1 MKKLKLL
8 SLLAIV
14 ALLTVPANAANAPGR
29 CAAIPVNAAGYCVT
43 IPRNVAGDCVTIP
56 CNAAGD
62 CVTIPCNAAGDCVTI
77 PCNIAGDCATIPC
90 NIAGDCATI
99 PANVAGDCATARNDA
114 SCTILNRCAGAWG
127 RFTFPAFL
135 FSDTNANAPAA
146 NPTPAAPDSNTP
158 PAVPGSDASAPD
170 SNDAAPEKPS
180 PSDSPATNPTPST
193 PSATPAP
200 NSNAPTVPDSSASAP
215 ADTETAGM
223 SAYELEVVRLVN
235 VERAKYGLSA
245 LSADGELSRI
255 ARYKSQDMRDKG
267 YFSHE
272 SPTYGSPFQ
281 MLKSFGV
288 SYRSAGENIAYGYAT
303 PEKVVNAWMNSEGH
317 RANIL
322 NASYTRLGVGYV
334 ASGDYW
340 TQLFVG

>member
-14 ALLTVPANAANAPGR
+14 ALLTVPANAANVPGR
-29 CAAIPVNAAGYCVT
+29 CTAANAAAYCAT
-43 IPRNVAGDCVTIP
+43 APANAANVPGR
-56 CNAAGD
+56 CNAA
-62 CVTIPCNAAGDCVTI
+62 NAAY
-77 PCNIAGDCATIPC
+77 CATIC
-90 NIAGDCATI
+90 
-99 PANVAGDCATARNDA
+99 NDA
-114 SCTILNRCAGAWG
+114 SCTVASRYPGAWG
-127 RFTFPAFL
+127 RVTFPAFL
-135 FSDTNANAPAA
+135 RPDANANAA
-146 NPTPAAPDSNTP
+146 NPDCAAPDCNTP
-158 PAVPGSDASAPD
+158 AIPDSGASAPD
-170 SNDAAPEKPS
+170 SNV
-180 PSDSPATNPTPST
+180 PAVP
-193 PSATPAP
+193 ATPAP
-200 NSNAPTVPDSSASAP
+200 NTTPAPVSNTPAP
-215 ADTETAGM
+215 ASTETSGM

-235 VERAKYGLSA
+235 VERARYGLSA
-245 LSADGELSRI
+245 LAADGELSRI

-288 SYRSAGENIAYGYAT
+288 SYRAAGENIAYGYAT
-303 PEKVVNAWMNSEGH
+303 PQKVVNAWMNSEGH

-340 TQLFVG
+340 TQLFTG

>member
-8 SLLAIV
+8 SLLAIF

-29 CAAIPVNAAGYCVT
+29 RAAIPGNAAGYCVT
-43 IPRNVAGDCVTIP
+43 ISA
-56 CNAAGD
+56 NAAGD
-62 CVTIPCNAAGDCVTI
+62 G
-77 PCNIAGDCATIPC
+77 ATIPC
-90 NIAGDCATI
+90 NVAGDCATI
-99 PANVAGDCATARNDA
+99 PANIAGNCATARNDA
-114 SCTILNRCAGAWG
+114 SWTIVNRYPGAWG

-135 FSDTNANAPAA
+135 FPDANANAPAA
-146 NPTPAAPDSNTP
+146 PTSPD
-158 PAVPGSDASAPD
+158 SDASAP
-170 SNDAAPEKPS
+170 
-180 PSDSPATNPTPST
+180 NPTPST

-200 NSNAPTVPDSSASAP
+200 DSNAPTVPDSNASAG
-215 ADTETAGM
+215 TETAGM

-245 LSADGELSRI
+245 LAADGELSRI

-340 TQLFVG
+340 TQLFTG

>member
-14 ALLTVPANAANAPGR
+14 ALLTVPANAANTPGR
-29 CAAIPVNAAGYCVT
+29 CAALPVNASAYCAAIQNDACNNART
-43 IPRNVAGDCVTIP
+43 NDACADAACNNAWT
-56 CNAAGD
+56 NAA
-62 CVTIPCNAAGDCVTI
+62 CNGAQCSIV
-77 PCNIAGDCATIPC
+77 
-90 NIAGDCATI
+90 
-99 PANVAGDCATARNDA
+99 
-114 SCTILNRCAGAWG
+114 SRCADAWG
-127 RFTFPAFL
+127 GFTFPAFL
-135 FSDTNANAPAA
+135 FPDANANSPAA
-146 NPTPAAPDSNTP
+146 NPDSNTP
-158 PAVPGSDASAPD
+158 AIPDSNASAPD
-170 SNDAAPEKPS
+170 SSVTPPDAKPA
-180 PSDSPATNPTPST
+180 DSPAPVTKPSDTPAPVVT
-193 PSATPAP
+193 PSA
-200 NSNAPTVPDSSASAP
+200 PDTAQSS
-215 ADTETAGM
+215 GM

>member
-43 IPRNVAGDCVTIP
+43 IPCNAAGDCVTIPCNVAGDCVTIP

-62 CVTIPCNAAGDCVTI
+62 C
-77 PCNIAGDCATIPC
+77 ATIPC
-90 NIAGDCATI
+90 
-99 PANVAGDCATARNDA
+99 NVAGDCATARNDA

-135 FSDTNANAPAA
+135 FPDANANAPAA

-158 PAVPGSDASAPD
+158 PAVPDSNTSAPG
-170 SNDAAPEKPS
+170 KPS
-180 PSDSPATNPTPST
+180 PSDTPATNPTPST
-193 PSATPAP
+193 PSDKPAP
-200 NSNAPTVPDSSASAP
+200 NSNAPTVPDSNASAP
-215 ADTETAGM
+215 AGTETAGM

-245 LSADGELSRI
+245 LAADGELSRI

>member
-1 MKKLKLL
+1 
-8 SLLAIV
+8 
-14 ALLTVPANAANAPGR
+14 
-29 CAAIPVNAAGYCVT
+29 
-43 IPRNVAGDCVTIP
+43 
-56 CNAAGD
+56 
-62 CVTIPCNAAGDCVTI
+62 
-77 PCNIAGDCATIPC
+77 
-90 NIAGDCATI
+90 
-99 PANVAGDCATARNDA
+99 
-114 SCTILNRCAGAWG
+114 
-127 RFTFPAFL
+127 
-135 FSDTNANAPAA
+135 
-146 NPTPAAPDSNTP
+146 
-158 PAVPGSDASAPD
+158 
-170 SNDAAPEKPS
+170 
-180 PSDSPATNPTPST
+180 
-193 PSATPAP
+193 
-200 NSNAPTVPDSSASAP
+200 
-215 ADTETAGM
+215 M

>member
-29 CAAIPVNAAGYCVT
+29 C
-43 IPRNVAGDCVTIP
+43 VTIP

-62 CVTIPCNAAGDCVTI
+62 CVTISCNAAGDCATI
-77 PCNIAGDCATIPC
+77 SCNVAGDCATISC
-90 NIAGDCATI
+90 NVAGDCVTI

-158 PAVPGSDASAPD
+158 PAVPGSDASAP
-170 SNDAAPEKPS
+170 EKPS

-200 NSNAPTVPDSSASAP
+200 NSNAPTVPDSSASAG
-215 ADTETAGM
+215 TETAGM

-245 LSADGELSRI
+245 LAADGELSRI